1 MDTPKTGGV
10 RFVASSK
17 ETCKLKRTS
26 DHHIAVIIEALE
38 CRALLSA
45 AFASTSLDTTAKAS
59 AQHLVASVNASAA
72 HSHVKIGQVATPIS
86 QAAPGLTGTYY
97 QGKNFQTQ
105 VALRTDSNVDFNWR
119 KALPLS
125 LNGPFSAHWTGQI
138 VPLYSQKYSFTIRA
152 YYGVRLWI
160 GDQLIINDWGHIG
173 PRVRTGKVML
183 QAGQSYDV
191 KLEYDDTSRR
201 HAFVRWIWSS
211 ASQKR
216 QIVPANVLETSVPG
230 VGSSPGG
237 DSGGSTGTGPTVG
250 SGNGDGSGGS
260 TGTGPTVGS
269 GNGGGSGG
277 STGTGQTGGTGPSA
291 PTATFGVSDSSPT
304 LAWFDV
310 VYQDSVPLQASTINS
325 SDVTVTG
332 PNGQILPVSTADAPT
347 DDGTSF
353 QVVYSVTPPAGTWAP
368 TDNGTYT
375 VALNAAV
382 TDENNNTA
390 QPQTALGTFDISVP
404 GLAATFGSP
413 VFTPNSIELPVT
425 YTDTVPIA
433 ASSINASNVTITGPE
448 GQVIPAATVN
458 GAPSQDGT
466 SVAVTYVID
475 APHGTLSS
483 NDNGTY
489 IVAINPTVTDEDN
502 IPIAAQQN
510 LGSFTV
516 DIPGVKAVFG
526 QTLST
531 SSHALFDVD
540 YTDSAAINAD
550 TISPSDLTV
559 IGPNGQ
565 LLPASV
571 VNMPAQNG
579 TSYSIIY
586 SVDAPNGA
594 WSAADDGAYT
604 VDLTSAVTDANG
616 DTSAATSAFGS
627 FAITAS
633 PTVQFGAPS
642 ETVDESAGTFSISV
656 TQSAISAT
664 DTTIPFTLG
673 GTAVSG
679 TDYSGVTSSPLV
691 IPAGQASGTITGSL
705 LSDPGNSGTLTLS
718 LGTPTNATLGAT
730 SATTLS
736 ISQPPAA
743 KSATTTTLTKSTTTV
758 AGFGQSIT
766 FTATVAPAAGAGA
779 GPTGTVI
786 FEENGAVLGT
796 GALSG
801 GVATFTTDS
810 LPANI
815 YSIKAFYGGDTHFNA
830 STSHSL
836 RQTVNLVTGTKSTT
850 TIAPY
855 GQTITFTATILA
867 SQGTPTGTITFMD
880 SGAVLGTGTLSG
892 GVATFSTNSLG
903 VGVHWIQ
910 ASYGGDAHFN
920 TGTSVSLRQTIRQ
933 AQTTT
938 ALTKSTTGTAAF
950 GQSVTFTAT
959 VATVATGA
967 LAPSGTVTFMDN
979 GSVLGTGSLAGG
991 IATFSSSSLPVG
1003 VNSIKAVYGGDATF
1017 NTSTSHPLR
1026 QTVKS
1031 PPHSV

>member
-1 MDTPKTGGV
+1 M
-10 RFVASSK
+10 R
-17 ETCKLKRTS
+17 
-26 DHHIAVIIEALE
+26 
-38 CRALLSA
+38 
-45 AFASTSLDTTAKAS
+45 
-59 AQHLVASVNASAA
+59 
-72 HSHVKIGQVATPIS
+72 
-86 QAAPGLTGTYY
+86 
-97 QGKNFQTQ
+97 
-105 VALRTDSNVDFNWR
+105 
-119 KALPLS
+119 
-125 LNGPFSAHWTGQI
+125 
-138 VPLYSQKYSFTIRA
+138 
-152 YYGVRLWI
+152 
-160 GDQLIINDWGHIG
+160 
-173 PRVRTGKVML
+173 
-183 QAGQSYDV
+183 
-191 KLEYDDTSRR
+191 
-201 HAFVRWIWSS
+201 
-211 ASQKR
+211 
-216 QIVPANVLETSVPG
+216 
-230 VGSSPGG
+230 
-237 DSGGSTGTGPTVG
+237 
-250 SGNGDGSGGS
+250 
-260 TGTGPTVGS
+260 
-269 GNGGGSGG
+269 
-277 STGTGQTGGTGPSA
+277 
-291 PTATFGVSDSSPT
+291 
-304 LAWFDV
+304 
-310 VYQDSVPLQASTINS
+310 
-325 SDVTVTG
+325 
-332 PNGQILPVSTADAPT
+332 
-347 DDGTSF
+347 
-353 QVVYSVTPPAGTWAP
+353 
-368 TDNGTYT
+368 
-375 VALNAAV
+375 
-382 TDENNNTA
+382 
-390 QPQTALGTFDISVP
+390 
-404 GLAATFGSP
+404 
-413 VFTPNSIELPVT
+413 
-425 YTDTVPIA
+425 
-433 ASSINASNVTITGPE
+433 
-448 GQVIPAATVN
+448 
-458 GAPSQDGT
+458 
-466 SVAVTYVID
+466 
-475 APHGTLSS
+475 
-483 NDNGTY
+483 
-489 IVAINPTVTDEDN
+489 
-502 IPIAAQQN
+502 
-510 LGSFTV
+510 
-516 DIPGVKAVFG
+516 
-526 QTLST
+526 
-531 SSHALFDVD
+531 
-540 YTDSAAINAD
+540 
-550 TISPSDLTV
+550 
-559 IGPNGQ
+559 
-565 LLPASV
+565 
-571 VNMPAQNG
+571 
-579 TSYSIIY
+579 
-586 SVDAPNGA
+586 
-594 WSAADDGAYT
+594 
-604 VDLTSAVTDANG
+604 
-616 DTSAATSAFGS
+616 
-627 FAITAS
+627 
-633 PTVQFGAPS
+633 S